1 MGASKKLGSCSGAG
15 ITFLPNSSSGSM
27 LDLYALV
34 WSIVRISGG
43 ARLLLHC
50 LTELSQRLSVLLTI
64 LHLPPHSTL
73 FLYAVRLLLF
83 LFSIDIIL
91 AVALSSWLI
100 VYHHPE
106 SDPAIRDRR
115 QMLTDILLALP
126 TRGSIVLIIVFSHL
140 LLNFGTLYLNLS
152 FLTFT
157 TFLRLKGRSINTC
170 GEVDLFM
177 LRNFFLVIFF
187 SFIIGFSSPFIPFFS
202 FITLQLRLDKDIGCP
217 SFCCC

>member
-27 LDLYALV
+27 LDLYALA
-34 WSIVRISGG
+34 WSIVRTSGG

-73 FLYAVRLLLF
+73 FLYAVRWLLF

-100 VYHHPE
+100 VYHHP
-106 SDPAIRDRR
+106 
-115 QMLTDILLALP
+115 
-126 TRGSIVLIIVFSHL
+126 
-140 LLNFGTLYLNLS
+140 
-152 FLTFT
+152 
-157 TFLRLKGRSINTC
+157 
-170 GEVDLFM
+170 
-177 LRNFFLVIFF
+177 
-187 SFIIGFSSPFIPFFS
+187 
-202 FITLQLRLDKDIGCP
+202 
-217 SFCCC
+217 